1 MSENQ
6 KTNQRQPKNK
16 ITILIGRKR
25 AGKDSFIEYAV
36 PDEQK
41 RANLEIVKLADPIK
55 EAMCEIFDQEL
66 NFLEADEHKEK
77 DFILSIEQFRKS
89 VLNEVKTLLLST
101 ANDYNDENLN
111 NEQILSVIDNVFGQ
125 HYHADSTTIH
135 ISPRVFQQKYG
146 TEVCRKFDNDVFC
159 NYLINKIN
167 FLTKNTKHDIMVTDV
182 RFPNE
187 LKMIVESVA
196 VAVANKNGCRVETAY
211 VLSSKN
217 NQGKLETFNPKYDG
231 HASEKM
237 SQDIEKI
244 LLDTLNQSGAQSL
257 ASRVKEA
264 NYVLKKELTQMTNEN
279 VGQYL
284 HDIGSLK
291 LVFNPRNE
299 QSNKAQFIV
308 TSQHDN
314 VVDNKLEQVLTT
326 KNQIKNNVKVKVTSG
341 LKI

>member
-1 MSENQ
+1 M
-6 KTNQRQPKNK
+6 
-16 ITILIGRKR
+16 
-25 AGKDSFIEYAV
+25 
-36 PDEQK
+36 
-41 RANLEIVKLADPIK
+41 
-55 EAMCEIFDQEL
+55 
-66 NFLEADEHKEK
+66 
-77 DFILSIEQFRKS
+77 
-89 VLNEVKTLLLST
+89 LST
-101 ANDYNDENLN
+101 ANDYNDENLS
-111 NEQILSVIDNVFGQ
+111 NEQILSVIDDVFGQ
-125 HYHADSTTIH
+125 HYHDDSTTIH

-159 NYLINKIN
+159 NYLINRIN

-187 LKMIVESVA
+187 LKMIVESVT
-196 VAVANKNGCRVETAY
+196 VADKNGCRVETAY
-211 VLSSKN
+211 VLSSTN
-217 NQGKLETFNPKYDG
+217 NHGKLETFNPKYDD

-237 SQDIEKI
+237 SQDIEKV
-244 LLDTLNQSGAQSL
+244 LLETLNQSGAQSL

-264 NYVLKKELTQMTNEN
+264 NYVLKKELTKMTNEN

-314 VVDNKLEQVLTT
+314 VVDDKLEQVLST
-326 KNQIKNNVKVKVTSG
+326 KNQLKNKVKVTSR

>member
-6 KTNQRQPKNK
+6 KQPKNK

-36 PDEQK
+36 PDEQE

-55 EAMCEIFDQEL
+55 EAMCEVFDQEL
-66 NFLEADEHKEK
+66 DFLEADEHKEK

-101 ANDYNDENLN
+101 ANDYNDENLS
-111 NEQILSVIDNVFGQ
+111 NEQVLSVIDDVFGQ

-196 VAVANKNGCRVETAY
+196 VANKNGCLVETAY

-217 NQGKLETFNPKYDG
+217 NHGKLETFNPKYDD

-237 SQDIEKI
+237 SQDIEKV
-244 LLDTLNQSGAQSL
+244 LLDTLNQSKSQSL
-257 ASRVKEA
+257 ASRVKEV
-264 NYVLKKELTQMTNEN
+264 NYVLKKELTKMTNEN

-326 KNQIKNNVKVKVTSG
+326 KNQFDNKIKVRSG